1 MYIFWC
7 CGRGCVTKHDK
18 NRRANGSG
26 HGVSTACGELG
37 YLVGDSR
44 TATAGKKATESRKRQ
59 AKTENAEQR
68 DEGYRHNR
76 RKRGSEMQHNF
87 DGTNGAGIVISMS

>member
-1 MYIFWC
+1 M
-7 CGRGCVTKHDK
+7 TKIAGQTGVGTGF
-18 NRRANGSG
+18 RRHVES
-26 HGVSTACGELG
+26 LG
-37 YLVGDSR
+37 IWVGDSR